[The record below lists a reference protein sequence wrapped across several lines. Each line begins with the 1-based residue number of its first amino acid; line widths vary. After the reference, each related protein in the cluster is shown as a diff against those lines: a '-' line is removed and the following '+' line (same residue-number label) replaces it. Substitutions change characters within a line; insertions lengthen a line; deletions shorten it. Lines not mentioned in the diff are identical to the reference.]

1 MQMPTETITFPLL
14 QLTNMKLE
22 AMQFTQQ
29 KLVLLNPSAYHMCF
43 PLVIISLIFHSGIT
57 ATITIS
63 ENKTVPA
70 VMVFGDS
77 IVDSGNN
84 NNLITMAK
92 CNFPPY
98 GRDFMGGK
106 PTGRFSNGKIPSDL
120 IGIRFSQWDF
130 CVC

>member
-1 MQMPTETITFPLL
+1 MQMPTETITFSLL
-14 QLTNMKLE
+14 QLTNSKLK

-29 KLVLLNPSAYHMCF
+29 KLVLLNYSAYHMCF
-43 PLVIISLIFHSGIT
+43 SLVIISLIFHSGIN
-57 ATITIS
+57 ATITIP
-63 ENKTVPA
+63 ENETVPA

-84 NNLITMAK
+84 NDLITMAK

-106 PTGRFSNGKIPSDL
+106 PTGRFSNGRIPSDL
-120 IGIRFSQWDF
+120 IGIRFSLWDA
-130 CVC
+130 CVS